1 MTQENNV
8 TPVDLVDEMKTAYL
22 DYSMAVLVGRA
33 IPDLY
38 DGLKPVTR
46 RVLTAMKW
54 LNLRPDNRYMKAA
67 RVEGETMGK
76 LHPHSG
82 AYGAMV
88 TAAQWWT
95 NNHPL
100 VDGHG
105 NWGSPTDG
113 PAAPRYT
120 EAKLTSFAW
129 EALLQDSDT
138 WVTRDNYDGSL
149 QEPVQLNARLPLLL
163 LNGADGIGVGY
174 ATKIPPHNLR
184 GVANA
189 LRALVD
195 GDMIAAKNALAP
207 DFPTG
212 CDIVKDQG
220 LVDYLNTGSGS
231 IRIRASMTEEKIDYG
246 KRSKRTALIF
256 TSLPL
261 HVNTEQIGEQIK
273 EALEKGKITTV
284 ADIRDETDRMGI
296 RLVVILKA
304 NADVKQA
311 EAEIYHHTS
320 LDTKFP
326 AKNLAIDGLKPVQLA
341 PHDMLIKWAGWRDE
355 RLVASLKFEL
365 EKRRSRLEVVQGLIT
380 AITLIDEVIDQ
391 IKSSKDRPDAKK
403 RLVKMQFTERQ
414 ADAILDMRLAQLTKL
429 NDKQLQAEAKD
440 IQKRIKEILALTS
453 SEKKRREYIVSEV
466 EQLAERHGNARR
478 SKAIAEPKLQ
488 AVSTVKVAGRKVQV
502 AQNGPKTR
510 FVMVDEEKGILTQLK
525 GPRGANISVQ
535 DDQKIVVV
543 CDNGRFYK
551 LSSKHRGPIADQ
563 PTKVLSRATTAK
575 LPAKPLVAIW
585 RTSEGVFGN
594 VISWEVLLKT
604 TSKGKRWL
612 PEGAEL
618 LHLGE
623 TFTLKM
629 KGRRKDKVI
638 GINSIKERPVTGKGT
653 KLAKPEEVDS
663 NVL

>member
-1 MTQENNV
+1 MTEQNLV
-8 TPVDLVDEMKTAYL
+8 TVSLVDEMKTAYL
-22 DYSMAVLVGRA
+22 DYSMAVIVGRA
-33 IPDLY
+33 LPDLC
-38 DGLKPVTR
+38 DGLKPAQR
-46 RVLTAMKW
+46 RILTAMKW
-54 LNLRPDNRYMKAA
+54 LGLKPEAKFVKSA
-67 RVEGETMGK
+67 RITGETMGR
-76 LHPHSG
+76 LHPQG
-82 AYGAMV
+82 DCYGTLVNM
-88 TAAQWWT
+88 AQWWT
-95 NNHPL
+95 NNAPL
-100 VDGHG
+100 VNGHG
-105 NWGSPTDG
+105 NFGSPTD
-113 PAAPRYT
+113 PEASARYT
-120 EAKLTSFAW
+120 EAKLTSYAY
-129 EALLQDSDT
+129 EALLDESDT
-138 WVTRDNYDGSL
+138 WETRPNYDNTL
-149 QEPVQLNARLPLLL
+149 QEPIRLNAKVPHLLV
-163 LNGADGIGVGY
+163 NGSEGIAVGM
-174 ATKIPPHNLR
+174 ATKIPTHNFR
-184 GVANA
+184 GVAKA

-195 GDMIAAKNALAP
+195 DDMITAKNSLAP

-246 KRSKRTALIF
+246 KRSKRTTLIF
-256 TSLPL
+256 TNLPL
-261 HVNTEQIGEQIK
+261 HVNTEQVGDQIK
-273 EALEKGKITTV
+273 EGVEKGKITTV
-284 ADIRDETDRMGI
+284 ADVRDETDKGGV
-296 RLVVILKA
+296 RLVIILKA

-355 RLVASLKFEL
+355 RLVASLKSEL

-403 RLVKMQFTERQ
+403 RLVKMQFTEKQ
-414 ADAILDMRLAQLTKL
+414 SDAILDMRLAQLTKL
-429 NDKQLQAEAKD
+429 DDKQLQTEAKD

-478 SKAIAEPKLQ
+478 SKVIAEPKLQ
-488 AVSTVKVAGRKVQV
+488 AVSTVRVAGRKVQV

-638 GINSIKERPVTGKGT
+638 GINSIRERPVTGKGT
-653 KLAKPEEVDS
+653 KLAKLEEIDS